1 MLYLRERDSMN
12 SFQLKCIA
20 IVTMLI
26 DHIGA
31 ILFPSMIGFRI
42 IGRFS
47 FPIFC
52 FLLVE
57 GFYHT
62 RDVKKYMIRLGIFAL
77 ISEIP
82 YDLAFRNVFLEFT
95 RQNVFFTL
103 LLGVVLMYF
112 LTRTNRTYVKL
123 CYVFLAM
130 WMAVLAGMSYD
141 YRGILLI
148 MIYYFCRNN
157 QTAKLVLGSAWNFLW
172 TGVQQFGTLASI
184 PIAFYNGKKGKSMKY
199 LFYVFYPV
207 HLLILHFISSILMG

>member
-1 MLYLRERDSMN
+1 MN

-31 ILFPSMIGFRI
+31 ILFPTMIGFRI
-42 IGRFS
+42 IGRLS

-57 GFYHT
+57 GFHHT
-62 RDVKKYMIRLGIFAL
+62 RDVKKYMVRLGVFAL

-82 YDLAFRNVFLEFT
+82 YDLAFRNVFIEFQ

-103 LLGVVLMYF
+103 LLGVGLMYV
-112 LTRTNRTYVKL
+112 LQRTNRMYIKV
-123 CYVFLAM
+123 CYILLAM
-130 WMAVLAGMSYD
+130 WAALAAGMSYD

-148 MIYYFCRNN
+148 MIYYYFRNN

-172 TGVQQFGTLASI
+172 TGVQQFGALAGI
-184 PIAFYNGKKGKSMKY
+184 PIALYNGEKGKSMKY
-199 LFYVFYPV
+199 MFYVFYPV
-207 HLLILHFISSILMG
+207 HLLILYFISSILLK

>member
-1 MLYLRERDSMN
+1 MN

-26 DHIGA
+26 DHVGA
-31 ILFPSMIGFRI
+31 ILFPAMIGFRI
-42 IGRFS
+42 IGRLS

-57 GFYHT
+57 GFHHT
-62 RDVKKYMIRLGIFAL
+62 RDVKKYMVRLGVFAL

-82 YDLAFRNVFLEFT
+82 YDLAFRNVFIEFQ

-103 LLGVVLMYF
+103 LLGVGLMYV
-112 LTRTNRTYVKL
+112 LQRTNRMYIKV
-123 CYVFLAM
+123 CYILLAM
-130 WMAVLAGMSYD
+130 WAALAAGMSYD

-148 MIYYFCRNN
+148 MIYYYFRNN

-172 TGVQQFGTLASI
+172 TGVQQFGALAGI
-184 PIAFYNGKKGKSMKY
+184 PIALYNGEKGKSMKY
-199 LFYVFYPV
+199 MFYVFYPV
-207 HLLILHFISSILMG
+207 HLLILYFISSILLK

>member
-1 MLYLRERDSMN
+1 MN

-31 ILFPSMIGFRI
+31 ILFPAQIGFRI

-62 RDVKKYMIRLGIFAL
+62 KDVKKYMIRLGIFAL

-82 YDLAFRNVFLEFT
+82 YDLAFRNVFLEFQ

-103 LLGVVLMYF
+103 LLGIVLIYM
-112 LTRTNRTYVKL
+112 LQHTNRVYIKISYIL
-123 CYVFLAM
+123 LAM
-130 WMAVLAGMSYD
+130 WVAPIAGLSYD

-148 MIYYFCRNN
+148 VIYYVCRSNLL
-157 QTAKLVLGSAWNFLW
+157 AKLVWGSAWNFLW

-184 PIAFYNGKKGKSMKY
+184 PIALYNGEKGRSMKY
-199 LFYVFYPV
+199 IFYVFYPV
-207 HLLILHFISSILMG
+207 HLLILCFISEILMR

>member
-1 MLYLRERDSMN
+1 MN

-31 ILFPSMIGFRI
+31 ILFPTVIGFRI
-42 IGRFS
+42 IGRLS

-62 RDVKKYMIRLGIFAL
+62 RDVKKYMMRLGLFAL

-82 YDLAFRNVFLEFT
+82 YDLAFRNVFLEFQ

-103 LLGVVLMYF
+103 LLGLFLMYI
-112 LTRTNRTYVKL
+112 LQRTNRMYIKG
-123 CYVFLAM
+123 CYILLSM
-130 WMAVLAGMSYD
+130 WIALVAGMSYD

-148 MIYYFCRNN
+148 LIYYTCRSNI
-157 QTAKLVLGSAWNFLW
+157 TAKVICGAAWNFLW
-172 TGVQQFGTLASI
+172 TGVQHFGALASI
-184 PIAFYNGKKGKSMKY
+184 PIALYNGEKGRSMKY

-207 HLLILHFISSILMG
+207 HLLILYFISDILMR

>member
-1 MLYLRERDSMN
+1 MKVKVVGLN

-20 IVTMLI
+20 IITMLI

-31 ILFPSMIGFRI
+31 ILFPAQIGFRL

-57 GFYHT
+57 GFFHT
-62 RDVKKYMIRLGIFAL
+62 RDVKKYMVRLGIFAL

-82 YDLAFRNVFLEFT
+82 YDLAFRQVFLEFQ

-103 LLGVVLMYF
+103 LLGVFLMYM
-112 LTRTNRTYVKL
+112 LQRTNRRYIKG
-123 CYVFLAM
+123 CYILLAM
-130 WMAVLAGMSYD
+130 WLALVAGMSYD

-148 MIYYFCRNN
+148 MIYYVCRSNL
-157 QTAKLVLGSAWNFLW
+157 TAKVVLGALWNILW
-172 TGVQQFGTLASI
+172 TGVQQFGALASI
-184 PIAFYNGKKGKSMKY
+184 PIALYNGEKGKSMKY
-199 LFYVFYPV
+199 MFYLFYPL
-207 HLLILHFISSILMG
+207 HLLVLYFISKLLMG

>member
-1 MLYLRERDSMN
+1 MKEKALGLN

-31 ILFPSMIGFRI
+31 IIFPAEIGFRL

-62 RDVKKYMIRLGIFAL
+62 RDVRKYMIRLGIFAL
-77 ISEIP
+77 VSEIP
-82 YDLAFRNVFLEFT
+82 HDLAFRNVFLEFE

-103 LLGVVLMYF
+103 LLGIFLMYM
-112 LTRTNRTYVKL
+112 LQRTNQVFVRV
-123 CYVFLAM
+123 CYILLAM
-130 WMAVLAGMSYD
+130 WAALIAGMSYD

-148 MIYYFCRNN
+148 MIYYVCRNN
-157 QTAKLVLGSAWNFLW
+157 VAAKVVLGAAWNFLW
-172 TGVQQFGTLASI
+172 TGVQQFGALASI
-184 PIAFYNGKKGKSMKY
+184 PIALYNGEKGRSMKY
-199 LFYVFYPV
+199 VFYVFYPV
-207 HLLILHFISSILMG
+207 HLLILYYISAILMK

>member
-1 MLYLRERDSMN
+1 MEFITLRFN

-20 IVTMLI
+20 IITMLI
-26 DHIGA
+26 DHIGV
-31 ILFPSMIGFRI
+31 ILFPKMIGFRM

-62 RDVKKYMIRLGIFAL
+62 RDVKKYMIRLGAFAL

-82 YDLAFRNVFLEFT
+82 YDLAFRSVVLEFE

-103 LLGVVLMYF
+103 LAGVFLMY
-112 LTRTNRTYVKL
+112 LLQRTNQIYIKV
-123 CYVFLAM
+123 CYALLTMWAAVF
-130 WMAVLAGMSYD
+130 AGMSYD

-148 MIYYFCRNN
+148 LIYYVCRDNI
-157 QTAKLVLGSAWNFLW
+157 TAKVFFGALWNFLR

-184 PIAFYNGKKGKSMKY
+184 PIALYNGEKGKSMKY
-199 LFYVFYPV
+199 MFYVFYPL
-207 HLLILHFISSILMG
+207 HLLILYFISDILMK